1 MRLMSEQNDKPS
13 LLTNRLMGIIKTQT
27 EIAKLGLDLG
37 GVMAL
42 VAERAQQLISADG
55 AVVELAEGDEMVY
68 RAACGSAELQ
78 LGLRLKRAGSLSGLC
93 VETGKVLRCDN
104 AETDTRVDR
113 DACRRVGLLSM
124 LVVPLT
130 HHDTVVGALKVIS
143 RHADAFGDSDVEIL
157 ELMSELIAAAMFHA
171 TQYEANELF
180 QRATRDALTGVANR
194 ALFYD
199 RLRQHLAQARRN
211 SHRVGVLLLDMDGL
225 KQINDEYGHRAGDAS
240 LQELVRRIKGALR
253 QSDTVAR
260 LGGDEFGIILPAIDH
275 PSGTTLAAERLVR
288 QIESP
293 FLFEH
298 HKLTLAASIGLS
310 LFPDDGEPIDVLLEK
325 ADQSMYAEKKLRKQR

>member
-1 MRLMSEQNDKPS
+1 MSMTVQDDKPLPVVDR
-13 LLTNRLMGIIKTQT
+13 LLRIIKTQT
-27 EIAKLGLDLG
+27 EIVKLGLDLG

-42 VAERAQQLISADG
+42 VAERAQKLTLADG

-68 RAACGSAELQ
+68 RAACGSAEPQ

-104 AETDTRVDR
+104 AETDVRVDR

-130 HHDTVVGALKVIS
+130 HHEMAVGVLKVIS
-143 RHADAFGDSDVEIL
+143 RHVNTFGDSDIEIL

-180 QRATRDALTGVANR
+180 QRATQDALTGIANR
-194 ALFYD
+194 ALFFD
-199 RLRQHLAQARRN
+199 RLRQGLAQAKRTSRC
-211 SHRVGVLLLDMDGL
+211 VGILFLDMDGL
-225 KQINDEYGHRAGDAS
+225 KQINDEHGHRAGDAA
-240 LQELVRRIKGALR
+240 LKELVRRIMDVLR

-260 LGGDEFGIILPAIDH
+260 LGGDEFGVILTQIDH
-275 PSGTTLAAERLVR
+275 PSGAMLAAKRLAER
-288 QIESP
+288 IESP
-293 FLFEH
+293 FLFERH
-298 HKLTLAASIGLS
+298 NLTLAASIGQA
-310 LFPDDGEPIDVLLEK
+310 LFPDDGEQMDVLLEK
-325 ADQSMYAEKKLRKQR
+325 ADQAMYAEKRLRKHH